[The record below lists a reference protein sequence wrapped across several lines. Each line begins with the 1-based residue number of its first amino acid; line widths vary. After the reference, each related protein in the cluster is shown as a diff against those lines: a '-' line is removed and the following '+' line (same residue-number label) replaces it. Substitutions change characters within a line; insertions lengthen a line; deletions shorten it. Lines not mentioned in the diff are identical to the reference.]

1 MADVAYVG
9 AGVLGS
15 SVGMDKG
22 VFKDVMRFHQIPS
35 VELII
40 VLRSEIEQDMNAI
53 IEKAEKVSAYPIF
66 TKPANLGSSVGVT
79 KCRTRSD
86 LQEGLMDAALY
97 DRRVLVERGV
107 ANVREIEVSVLGND
121 DPRASVPGEVLPSRE
136 FYSYESKYIDGT
148 SGLLIP
154 APLPGETTARIQD
167 LAVRAYKAIDAA
179 GMARVD
185 FFLDKDSGEVYLNE
199 LNTIPGFTKISM
211 YPKLWEASGM
221 SYAELVDRLIEL
233 AMQRKAERDRT
244 SHTYRSRIM
253 SDNHTLSRAEAV
265 RLRRREQSQKRV
277 VKSSQQVTRP
287 LPAITS
293 REKVGTVAAQSTN
306 RSKTRRRYQ
315 AAFSMPGIQIHMPA
329 ITLPRFEVGWRLLS
343 FFISLLLGAAL
354 YLAWTL
360 PMFRITT
367 AQITGNQRI
376 SADEINTVLNSA
388 GQPIFTLLPSE
399 LEKRI
404 RISYPELAS
413 ATVTFSLPNVLSVNI
428 TERQPVILWQQ
439 NGGYTWI
446 DADGIAFRPRGS
458 AR

>member
-1 MADVAYVG
+1 
-9 AGVLGS
+9 
-15 SVGMDKG
+15 
-22 VFKDVMRFHQIPS
+22 
-35 VELII
+35 
-40 VLRSEIEQDMNAI
+40 
-53 IEKAEKVSAYPIF
+53 
-66 TKPANLGSSVGVT
+66 
-79 KCRTRSD
+79 
-86 LQEGLMDAALY
+86 
-97 DRRVLVERGV
+97 
-107 ANVREIEVSVLGND
+107 
-121 DPRASVPGEVLPSRE
+121 
-136 FYSYESKYIDGT
+136 
-148 SGLLIP
+148 
-154 APLPGETTARIQD
+154 
-167 LAVRAYKAIDAA
+167 
-179 GMARVD
+179 
-185 FFLDKDSGEVYLNE
+185 
-199 LNTIPGFTKISM
+199 
-211 YPKLWEASGM
+211 
-221 SYAELVDRLIEL
+221 
-233 AMQRKAERDRT
+233 
-244 SHTYRSRIM
+244 M

-265 RLRRREQSQKRV
+265 RLRRREQSKKRV

-293 REKVGTVAAQSTN
+293 REKVGTIAAQSTN

-388 GQPIFTLLPSE
+388 RQPIFTLLPSE

-413 ATVTFSLPNVLSVNI
+413 ATVTLSLPNVLSVNI

-458 AR
+458 ADHLISVNALASPPHGLSSADDALSPTPYVSADMVKAIQILAPNIPSGATLTYDPHYGLGWSDSRGWQAYFGSDAQEMTVRLKVYQSLVSSLLQRGIYPIFISVQYPSAPYYRLSQ